1 MAKKVLT
8 PEEYKSKMDKK
19 VDKRKRFGKS
29 FLTTFAYALACVIVF
44 SSMVIAFTPKVT
56 TPTGSSVSTAGPG
69 SDGNTPGGNDDSTV
83 PTVDADATVATD
95 PVDTKK
101 ELSNSSTAEEVVAY
115 FNAAINLVKPNAKK
129 ITLVKEE
136 NKQAG
141 SLEGNLP
148 SSIKSMADG
157 LIADNMGVKDLSKL
171 DPGMVNAT
179 TVEQKNAMFPVENE
193 TWASKL
199 EASDI
204 EKFDVKDNGKNYT
217 ITLNIKADEPSEGTD
232 HGVGHSGRVF
242 SVIKP
247 SIVTENAGGAKSILK
262 TVKTGHKDGYV
273 TVTIDKATGN
283 VTSATYYFTWT
294 LEVVVNAVF
303 TELNVSIP
311 FGLQKD
317 FTIAW

>member
-8 PEEYKSKMDKK
+8 PEEYKSKMEKK
-19 VDKRKRFGKS
+19 VDKRKRFGKA
-29 FLTTFAYALACVIVF
+29 FLTTFAYALACVVVF
-44 SSMVIAFTPKVT
+44 SSMVIAYTPKSANV
-56 TPTGSSVSTAGPG
+56 TGSTTVNSP
-69 SDGNTPGGNDDSTV
+69 NGGTVDEPPV
-83 PTVDADATVATD
+83 PTVDASATVATD
-95 PVDTKK
+95 PVDTKV
-101 ELSNSSTAEEVVAY
+101 ELSNSSTAEDVVAY
-115 FNAAINLVKPNAKK
+115 FNAAINLVKPNAKQ

-141 SLEGNLP
+141 NLEGNLP

-157 LIADNMGVKDLSKL
+157 LIADNMGVKDLSQL

-193 TWASKL
+193 TWSSKL

-204 EKFDVKDNGKNYT
+204 EKFDVKDDGKNYT
-217 ITLNIKADEPSEGTD
+217 ITLNIKADEPSDATD
-232 HGVGHSGRVF
+232 HGVGHSGRIF

-247 SIVTENAGGAKSILK
+247 SIVTENAGPAASIIKS
-262 TVKTGHKDGYV
+262 VQTGHKDGYV

-283 VTSATYYFTWT
+283 VTAATYYFTWT
-294 LEVVVNAVF
+294 LEVGVNALV

>member
-8 PEEYKSKMDKK
+8 PEEYKSKMEKK
-19 VDKRKRFGKS
+19 VDKRKRFSKA
-29 FLTTFAYALACVIVF
+29 FFTTLAFALACVIVY
-44 SSMVIAFTPKVT
+44 SSMVIAYTPKTAVGAS
-56 TPTGSSVSTAGPG
+56 GSSSAATD
-69 SDGNTPGGNDDSTV
+69 DGIDSTPV
-83 PTVDADATVATD
+83 PTVDAAATVATD
-95 PVDTKK
+95 PVDTKV
-101 ELSNSSTAEEVVAY
+101 ELSNSSSAEDVVAY
-115 FNAAINLVKPNAKK
+115 FNSAINLVKPNAKQ

-148 SSIKSMADG
+148 SFIKSMADD
-157 LIADNMGVKDLSKL
+157 LIAKNMGVKDLSTL

-193 TWASKL
+193 TWSSKL

-204 EKFDVKDNGKNYT
+204 EKFDVKDDGTNYT
-217 ITLNIKADEPSEGTD
+217 ITLNIKGDAPSDATD
-232 HGVGHSGRVF
+232 HGVGHAGRIF

-247 SIVTENAGGAKSILK
+247 SIVTENAGPAASIIKS
-262 TVKTGHKDGYV
+262 VQTGHKDGYV
-273 TVTIDKATGN
+273 TVTIDKTTGN
-283 VTSATYYFTWT
+283 VTAATYYFTWT
-294 LEVVVNAVF
+294 LVVVVNAGI

-317 FTIAW
+317 FTISW

>member
-1 MAKKVLT
+1 MAKRVLT

-19 VDKRKRFGKS
+19 VDKRKRFGKA
-29 FLTTFAYALACVIVF
+29 FLTTFAYALACVVVF
-44 SSMVIAFTPKVT
+44 SSMVIAFTPN
-56 TPTGSSVSTAGPG
+56 TGSPSGGSVSVNSPNG
-69 SDGNTPGGNDDSTV
+69 DSGTEAPV
-83 PTVDADATVATD
+83 PTVDASATVATD

-115 FNAAINLVKPNAKK
+115 FNSAINLVKPNAKQ

-141 SLEGNLP
+141 NLDGNLP

-179 TVEQKNAMFPVENE
+179 TTEQKNAMFPVENE

-204 EKFDVKDNGKNYT
+204 EKFDVKDDGKNYT
-217 ITLNIKADEPSEGTD
+217 ITLNIKADETSEGTD

-247 SIVTENAGGAKSILK
+247 SIVTENAGAAKSILK

-283 VTSATYYFTWT
+283 VTAATYYFTWT

>member
-8 PEEYKSKMDKK
+8 PEEYKSKMEKK
-19 VDKRKRFGKS
+19 VDKRKRFSKA
-29 FLTTFAYALACVIVF
+29 FFTTLAFALACVIVY
-44 SSMVIAFTPKVT
+44 SSMVIAYTPKTAVGAS
-56 TPTGSSVSTAGPG
+56 GSSSATTD
-69 SDGNTPGGNDDSTV
+69 DGIDSTPV
-83 PTVDADATVATD
+83 PTVDAAATVATD
-95 PVDTKK
+95 PVDTEV
-101 ELSNSSTAEEVVAY
+101 ELSNSSSAEDVVAY
-115 FNAAINLVKPNAKK
+115 FNSAINLVKPNAKQ

-148 SSIKSMADG
+148 SFIKSMADD
-157 LIADNMGVKDLSKL
+157 LIADNMGVKDLSTL

-193 TWASKL
+193 SWSSKL

-204 EKFDVKDNGKNYT
+204 EKFDVKDDGKNYT
-217 ITLNIKADEPSEGTD
+217 ITLNIKGDAPSDATD
-232 HGVGHSGRVF
+232 HGVGHAGRIF

-247 SIVTENAGGAKSILK
+247 SIVTENAGPAASIIKS
-262 TVKTGHKDGYV
+262 VQTGHKDGYV
-273 TVTIDKATGN
+273 TVTIDKTTGN
-283 VTSATYYFTWT
+283 VTAATYYFTWT
-294 LEVVVNAVF
+294 LVVVVNAGI

-317 FTIAW
+317 FTISW